1 MHYFG
6 FFFQLAFQ
14 VLNLQS
20 EDTLFPGKLVYQS
33 FLFFQPFSELTYK
46 KVSQSQLIMVF
57 FLTYRLSHLTY

>member
-1 MHYFG
+1 MPYFG
-6 FFFQLAFQ
+6 FFCQLPFQ

-46 KVSQSQLIMVF
+46 KISKNKLIMVF
-57 FLTYRLSHLTY
+57 FLTYSLSHLTY